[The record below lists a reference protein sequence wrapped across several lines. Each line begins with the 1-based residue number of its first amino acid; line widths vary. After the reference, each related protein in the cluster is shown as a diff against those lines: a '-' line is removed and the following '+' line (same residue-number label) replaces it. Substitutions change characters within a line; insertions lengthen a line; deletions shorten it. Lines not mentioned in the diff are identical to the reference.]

1 MTDPEELERQ
11 AKAAMEKMKDPD
23 PWTKEQQET
32 QFDNLLEN
40 IMTILFTAVVSGILL
55 AVLLS

>member
-11 AKAAMEKMKDPD
+11 AKAAMERMKDHD
-23 PWTKEQQET
+23 PWNKEQQET

>member
-11 AKAAMEKMKDPD
+11 AKDHD

>member
-1 MTDPEELERQ
+1 MTDPEELEQ
-11 AKAAMEKMKDPD
+11 KAKDHD